1 MFYWKGKTVESL
13 NTAPLKI
20 VMRERQAHDVKDL
33 INPEV
38 DHILLHC
45 VQCDVYFLP
54 KEVGFLKRR
63 NEAKNTWDVIPI
75 CPVADCGFPDS
86 METVTVEEFHK
97 RRNVGL
103 IEVVH

>member
-1 MFYWKGKTVESL
+1 MVIT
-13 NTAPLKI
+13 
-20 VMRERQAHDVKDL
+20 MRERQAYDVKDL
-33 INPEV
+33 INPEQ

-45 VQCDVYFLP
+45 VQCGVYFLP

-63 NEAKNTWDVIPI
+63 NGNTWDIVPV
-75 CPVADCGFPDS
+75 CPVADCSFPDA

-97 RRNVGL
+97 RRNKGL